1 MDKNSLVVET
11 TAYVGTYVQNVC
23 RRCIFTAGRKQALL
37 FIGPLSRPCLIFKI
51 SLHSVCRSVLLKFI
65 TITQQIVFSAK
76 MALRAT
82 TSSLVSIATRSSRVS
97 ATCSFSTASA
107 APATDYVQTRESYEA
122 VLDKF
127 AEIRACAVLRTA
139 TSDSCPKAMQA
150 AIDGGFKIAE
160 FTLTT
165 PDCLHHLA
173 NFRSKYDGG
182 DVMVGCGTIL
192 SIEDAARAMD
202 AGSQFI
208 ITPVMLPDV
217 IEWCAARNI
226 VCVPGC
232 QTPTELLQAYRHG
245 APLQKLFPG
254 VAGGPMWVKAVSS
267 ALPFLCINPTSGVDL
282 DNAGDFL
289 RNGAASVGLVAPL
302 FDQAAIARGDFD
314 QIAKN
319 AEKVMANVR
328 EVGPFMRKK

>member
-1 MDKNSLVVET
+1 MSL
-11 TAYVGTYVQNVC
+11 
-23 RRCIFTAGRKQALL
+23 
-37 FIGPLSRPCLIFKI
+37 S
-51 SLHSVCRSVLLKFI
+51 
-65 TITQQIVFSAK
+65 
-76 MALRAT
+76 
-82 TSSLVSIATRSSRVS
+82 SIASFASRYTL
-97 ATCSFSTASA
+97 ATAPRCRLSTASA
-107 APATDYVQTRESYEA
+107 AVVSDYVQSRESYEK
-122 VLDKF
+122 VLNHF

-139 TSDSCPKAMQA
+139 TSEDCPKAMQA

-165 PDCLHHLA
+165 PDCLQHLA
-173 NFRSKYDGG
+173 NFRAKYSGT
-182 DVMVGCGTIL
+182 DVMIGCGTIL
-192 SIEDAARAMD
+192 TIEDAQNAMN

-232 QTPTELLQAYRHG
+232 QTPTELVQAYRHG

-254 VAGGPMWVKAVSS
+254 VAGGPMWVKAVSA
-267 ALPFLCINPTSGVDL
+267 ALPFLSINPTSGVDL
-282 DNAGDFL
+282 DNAGEFL

-314 QIAKN
+314 VIAKN

-328 EVGPFMRKK
+328 EVGPYIRKK